1 MNTNS
6 RSGSVKSESEFAVG
20 RSNER
25 LSGSAG
31 AQIAED
37 AAGDADAAMMR
48 RSGSDETS
56 DDILAKYRKKA
67 TNRLDDYGYG
77 TSIRRIYYII

>member
-37 AAGDADAAMMR
+37 AAGDADAAAMMR

-67 TNRLDDYGYG
+67 TNKYE
-77 TSIRRIYYII
+77 

>member
-1 MNTNS
+1 M
-6 RSGSVKSESEFAVG
+6 G

-67 TNRLDDYGYG
+67 TNKYE
-77 TSIRRIYYII
+77 

>member
-1 MNTNS
+1 M
-6 RSGSVKSESEFAVG
+6 G

-25 LSGSAG
+25 LSGSAAG
-31 AQIAED
+31 GPQVAED
-37 AAGDADAAMMR
+37 AVGDAADAAAMMR

-67 TNRLDDYGYG
+67 TNRLDDQL
-77 TSIRRIYYII
+77 II